1 MEHIGGD
8 FLRNKETGKNNY
20 SLLGMLILLILLY
33 IPLTLLSKKLYIA
46 TSLYVL
52 IISIWIVWINRNIV
66 VKNIKIFFTERKKLK
81 NLDYYRITDNNKI
94 IDLEKRRNIFS
105 LFRDMT
111 VGTFLIAVVNTMAI
125 NSLIRHFLGES
136 PILNLITAIVI
147 SLITLI
153 GYGGI
158 LASIVYK
165 YTTTIYV
172 VIPMISASIYFLFL
186 DPLVSFLPDFARLAG
201 HFMTTIILYFI
212 LTYAFPA
219 HIIRKLNSKTVLI
232 SSFTTI
238 LASFFSQILQ
248 FFFTSY
254 FQKDHYLLTVDSIKE
269 TTDISEGLKSIL
281 LDNTELIDIINNFSL
296 KEMSN
301 LLASITSL
309 IITALTI
316 SYIVGGLIIN
326 HRIRKNQLKAKSLYR
341 ELIKKEHPSYS
352 VLIECSFY
360 GGEEYE
366 NLLLNNNTTLKII
379 MENEATIQIPDI
391 SRKTRFIA
399 WWKRNSIMYSTFND
413 IRQIFEK

>member
-1 MEHIGGD
+1 MG
-8 FLRNKETGKNNY
+8 NKGTDKNNY

-33 IPLTLLSKKLYIA
+33 IPLILLSKKLYIA

-52 IISIWIVWINRNIV
+52 LISIWIVWINRNII
-66 VKNIKIFFTERKKLK
+66 VKNTKIFFTERKKLK
-81 NLDYYRITDNNKI
+81 NLDYYRITDDNKI

-111 VGTFLIAVVNTMAI
+111 MGTFLIVVVNIMAI
-125 NSLIRHFLGES
+125 SSLIRHFLGES

-147 SLITLI
+147 SLITLV

-172 VIPMISASIYFLFL
+172 AIPVISAIIYFSFL

-201 HFMTTIILYFI
+201 YLMTTIILYFI

-219 HIIRKLNSKTVLI
+219 HILRKLNSKTILI

-238 LASFFSQILQ
+238 LASFFGQILQ

-254 FQKDHYLLTVDSIKE
+254 FQNEHYLLTVEAVKE
-269 TTDISEGLKSIL
+269 TTDISEGLKSII
-281 LDNTELIDIINNFSL
+281 LDNTELIDIINHFLL
-296 KEMSN
+296 KEGSN

-316 SYIVGGLIIN
+316 SYIIGGLIIN
-326 HRIRKNQLKAKSLYR
+326 HRIRKNKLKAKSLYR

-352 VLIECSFY
+352 ILIECSFY

-366 NLLLNNNTTLKII
+366 NLLLNNNITLEII
-379 MENEATIQIPDI
+379 MENEAAIKIPDI
-391 SRKTRFIA
+391 SRKTRLIA

>member
-1 MEHIGGD
+1 MG
-8 FLRNKETGKNNY
+8 NKETGKNNY

-33 IPLTLLSKKLYIA
+33 IPLILLSKKLYIA

-52 IISIWIVWINRNIV
+52 LISIWIVWINRTIIL
-66 VKNIKIFFTERKKLK
+66 KNIKIFFTERKKLK
-81 NLDYYRITDNNKI
+81 NLDYYRITDDNKI

-111 VGTFLIAVVNTMAI
+111 MGTFLIAVVNIMAI
-125 NSLIRHFLGES
+125 SSLIRHFLGDS
-136 PILNLITAIVI
+136 PILNLVTAIVI

-172 VIPMISASIYFLFL
+172 VIPMISAIIYFLFL

-201 HFMTTIILYFI
+201 YLMTTIILYFI

-219 HIIRKLNSKTVLI
+219 HILRKLNSKTILI

-254 FQKDHYLLTVDSIKE
+254 FQNEHYLLTVDAVKE
-269 TTDISEGLKSIL
+269 TTDISEGLKSII
-281 LDNTELIDIINNFSL
+281 LDNTELIDIINHFSL
-296 KEMSN
+296 KEVSS

-316 SYIVGGLIIN
+316 SYIIGGLIIN
-326 HRIRKNQLKAKSLYR
+326 HRIRKNKLKAKSIYR

-352 VLIECSFY
+352 ILIECSFY

-379 MENEATIQIPDI
+379 MENEAAIKIPDI
-391 SRKTRFIA
+391 SRKTRLIA
-399 WWKRNSIMYSTFND
+399 WWKRNSIMYSTFDD

>member
-1 MEHIGGD
+1 M
-8 FLRNKETGKNNY
+8 RNKETGKNNY

-111 VGTFLIAVVNTMAI
+111 MGTFLIAVVNTMAI

-254 FQKDHYLLTVDSIKE
+254 FQKDHYLLTVDAVKE

>member
-1 MEHIGGD
+1 M
-8 FLRNKETGKNNY
+8 RNKETGKNNY

-111 VGTFLIAVVNTMAI
+111 MGTFLIAVVNTMAI

-136 PILNLITAIVI
+136 PILNLITAIAI

-165 YTTTIYV
+165 YTTTTYV

-219 HIIRKLNSKTVLI
+219 HIIRKLDSVK
-232 SSFTTI
+232 
-238 LASFFSQILQ
+238 
-248 FFFTSY
+248 Y
-254 FQKDHYLLTVDSIKE
+254 FV
-269 TTDISEGLKSIL
+269 
-281 LDNTELIDIINNFSL
+281 
-296 KEMSN
+296 
-301 LLASITSL
+301 
-309 IITALTI
+309 
-316 SYIVGGLIIN
+316 
-326 HRIRKNQLKAKSLYR
+326 
-341 ELIKKEHPSYS
+341 
-352 VLIECSFY
+352 
-360 GGEEYE
+360 
-366 NLLLNNNTTLKII
+366 
-379 MENEATIQIPDI
+379 
-391 SRKTRFIA
+391 
-399 WWKRNSIMYSTFND
+399 
-413 IRQIFEK
+413 

>member
-1 MEHIGGD
+1 MG
-8 FLRNKETGKNNY
+8 NKGTDKNNY

-33 IPLTLLSKKLYIA
+33 IPLILLSKKLYIA

-52 IISIWIVWINRNIV
+52 LISIWIVWINRNII

-81 NLDYYRITDNNKI
+81 NLDYYRITDDNKI

-111 VGTFLIAVVNTMAI
+111 MGTFLIAIVNIMAI
-125 NSLIRHFLGES
+125 SSLIRHFLGDS

-172 VIPMISASIYFLFL
+172 VIPMISAIIYFLFL

-201 HFMTTIILYFI
+201 YLMTTIILYFI

-219 HIIRKLNSKTVLI
+219 HILRKLNSKTILI

-254 FQKDHYLLTVDSIKE
+254 FQNEHYLLTVDVVKE
-269 TTDISEGLKSIL
+269 TTDISEGLKSII
-281 LDNTELIDIINNFSL
+281 LDNTELIDIINHFSL
-296 KEMSN
+296 KEVSS

-316 SYIVGGLIIN
+316 SYIIGGLIIN
-326 HRIRKNQLKAKSLYR
+326 HRIRKNKLKAKSIYR

-352 VLIECSFY
+352 ILIECSFY

-379 MENEATIQIPDI
+379 LENEAAIKIPDI
-391 SRKTRFIA
+391 SRKTRLIA

>member
-1 MEHIGGD
+1 MG
-8 FLRNKETGKNNY
+8 NKGTDKNSY

-33 IPLTLLSKKLYIA
+33 IPLILLSKKLYIA

-52 IISIWIVWINRNIV
+52 LISIWIVWINRNII
-66 VKNIKIFFTERKKLK
+66 VKNTKIFFTERKKLK
-81 NLDYYRITDNNKI
+81 NLDYYRITDDNKI

-111 VGTFLIAVVNTMAI
+111 MGTFLIAVVNIMAI
-125 NSLIRHFLGES
+125 SSLIRHFLGES
-136 PILNLITAIVI
+136 PILNLTTAIVI
-147 SLITLI
+147 SLITLV

-172 VIPMISASIYFLFL
+172 AIPMISAIIYFSFL
-186 DPLVSFLPDFARLAG
+186 DPLVSFLPDFAQLAG
-201 HFMTTIILYFI
+201 YLMTTIILYFI

-219 HIIRKLNSKTVLI
+219 HILRKLNSKTILI

-254 FQKDHYLLTVDSIKE
+254 FQNEHYLLTVEAVKE
-269 TTDISEGLKSIL
+269 TTDISEGLKSII
-281 LDNTELIDIINNFSL
+281 LDNTELIDIINHFLL
-296 KEMSN
+296 KEGSN
-301 LLASITSL
+301 LLASITGL

-316 SYIVGGLIIN
+316 SYIIGGLIIN
-326 HRIRKNQLKAKSLYR
+326 HRIRKNKLKAKSLYR

-366 NLLLNNNTTLKII
+366 NLLLNNNMTLKII
-379 MENEATIQIPDI
+379 MENEAAIKIPDI
-391 SRKTRFIA
+391 SRKTRLIA

>member
-1 MEHIGGD
+1 MG
-8 FLRNKETGKNNY
+8 NKGTDKNSY

-33 IPLTLLSKKLYIA
+33 IPLILLSKKLYIA

-52 IISIWIVWINRNIV
+52 LISIWIVWINRNII
-66 VKNIKIFFTERKKLK
+66 VKNTKIFFTERKKLK
-81 NLDYYRITDNNKI
+81 NLDYYRITDDNKI

-111 VGTFLIAVVNTMAI
+111 MGTFLIAVVNIMAI
-125 NSLIRHFLGES
+125 SSLIRHYLGES

-147 SLITLI
+147 SLITLV

-172 VIPMISASIYFLFL
+172 AIPMISAIIYFSFL
-186 DPLVSFLPDFARLAG
+186 DPLVSFLPDFAQLAG
-201 HFMTTIILYFI
+201 YLMTTIILYFI

-219 HIIRKLNSKTVLI
+219 HILRKLNSKTILI

-254 FQKDHYLLTVDSIKE
+254 FQNEHYLLTVEAVKE
-269 TTDISEGLKSIL
+269 TTDISEGLKSII
-281 LDNTELIDIINNFSL
+281 LDNTELIDIINHFLL
-296 KEMSN
+296 KEGSN
-301 LLASITSL
+301 LLASITGL

-316 SYIVGGLIIN
+316 SYIIGGLIIN
-326 HRIRKNQLKAKSLYR
+326 HRIRKNKLKAKSLYR

-366 NLLLNNNTTLKII
+366 NLLLNNNMTLKII
-379 MENEATIQIPDI
+379 MENEAAIKIPDI
-391 SRKTRFIA
+391 SRKTRLIA

>member
-1 MEHIGGD
+1 MG
-8 FLRNKETGKNNY
+8 NKGTDKNSY

-33 IPLTLLSKKLYIA
+33 IPLILLSKKLYIA

-52 IISIWIVWINRNIV
+52 LISIWIVWINRNII
-66 VKNIKIFFTERKKLK
+66 VKNTKIFFTERKKLK
-81 NLDYYRITDNNKI
+81 NLDYYRITDDNKI

-111 VGTFLIAVVNTMAI
+111 MGTFLIAVVNIMAI
-125 NSLIRHFLGES
+125 SSLIRHFLGES

-147 SLITLI
+147 SLITLV

-172 VIPMISASIYFLFL
+172 AIPMISTIIYFSFL
-186 DPLVSFLPDFARLAG
+186 DPLVSFLPDFAQLAG
-201 HFMTTIILYFI
+201 YLMTTIILYFI

-219 HIIRKLNSKTVLI
+219 HILRKLNSKTILI

-254 FQKDHYLLTVDSIKE
+254 FQNEHYLLTVEAVKE
-269 TTDISEGLKSIL
+269 TTDISEGLKSII
-281 LDNTELIDIINNFSL
+281 LDNTELIDIINHFLL
-296 KEMSN
+296 KEGSN
-301 LLASITSL
+301 LLASITGL

-316 SYIVGGLIIN
+316 SYIIGGLIIN
-326 HRIRKNQLKAKSLYR
+326 HRIRKNKLKAKSLYR

-366 NLLLNNNTTLKII
+366 NLLLNNNMTLKII
-379 MENEATIQIPDI
+379 MENEAAIKIPDI
-391 SRKTRFIA
+391 SRKTRLIA

>member
-111 VGTFLIAVVNTMAI
+111 MGTFLIAVVNTMAI

-153 GYGGI
+153 GYVGI

-254 FQKDHYLLTVDSIKE
+254 FQKDHYLLTVDAVKE

>member
-254 FQKDHYLLTVDSIKE
+254 FQKDHYLLTVDAVKE

>member
-8 FLRNKETGKNNY
+8 FLRNKETGKINY

-33 IPLTLLSKKLYIA
+33 IPLILLSKKLYIA

-172 VIPMISASIYFLFL
+172 VIPMISAIIYFLFL

-219 HIIRKLNSKTVLI
+219 HVIRKLNSKTVLI

-309 IITALTI
+309 LITALTI

>member
-1 MEHIGGD
+1 ME
-8 FLRNKETGKNNY
+8 NKGTDKNNY

-33 IPLTLLSKKLYIA
+33 IPLILLSKKLYIA

-52 IISIWIVWINRNIV
+52 LISIWIVWINRNII
-66 VKNIKIFFTERKKLK
+66 VKNTKIFFTERKKLK
-81 NLDYYRITDNNKI
+81 NLDYYRITDDNKI

-111 VGTFLIAVVNTMAI
+111 MGTFLIAVVNIMAI
-125 NSLIRHFLGES
+125 SSLIRHFLGES

-147 SLITLI
+147 SLITLV

-172 VIPMISASIYFLFL
+172 AIPMISAIIYFSFL
-186 DPLVSFLPDFARLAG
+186 DPLVSFLPDFARLIG
-201 HFMTTIILYFI
+201 YLMTTIILYFI

-219 HIIRKLNSKTVLI
+219 HILRKLNSKTILI

-238 LASFFSQILQ
+238 FASFFSQILQ

-254 FQKDHYLLTVDSIKE
+254 FQNEHYLLTVEAVKE
-269 TTDISEGLKSIL
+269 TTDISEGLKSII
-281 LDNTELIDIINNFSL
+281 LDNTELIDVINHFLL
-296 KEMSN
+296 KEGSN
-301 LLASITSL
+301 LLASITGL

-316 SYIVGGLIIN
+316 SYIIGGLIIN
-326 HRIRKNQLKAKSLYR
+326 HRIRKNKLKAKSLYR
-341 ELIKKEHPSYS
+341 ELIKKEHPLYS

-379 MENEATIQIPDI
+379 MENEVTIKIPDI
-391 SRKTRFIA
+391 SRKTRLIA

>member
-8 FLRNKETGKNNY
+8 FLRNKETGKINY

-33 IPLTLLSKKLYIA
+33 IPLILLSKKLYIA

-172 VIPMISASIYFLFL
+172 VIPMISAIIYFLFL

-219 HIIRKLNSKTVLI
+219 HVIRKLNSKTVLI

-301 LLASITSL
+301 LLASIISL
-309 IITALTI
+309 LITALTI

>member
-1 MEHIGGD
+1 
-8 FLRNKETGKNNY
+8 
-20 SLLGMLILLILLY
+20 
-33 IPLTLLSKKLYIA
+33 
-46 TSLYVL
+46 
-52 IISIWIVWINRNIV
+52 
-66 VKNIKIFFTERKKLK
+66 
-81 NLDYYRITDNNKI
+81 
-94 IDLEKRRNIFS
+94 
-105 LFRDMT
+105 
-111 VGTFLIAVVNTMAI
+111 MAI
-125 NSLIRHFLGES
+125 SSLIRHFLGES

-147 SLITLI
+147 SLITLV

-172 VIPMISASIYFLFL
+172 AIPMISAIIYFSFL
-186 DPLVSFLPDFARLAG
+186 DPLVSFLPDFAQLAG
-201 HFMTTIILYFI
+201 YLMTTIILYFI

-219 HIIRKLNSKTVLI
+219 HILRKLNSKTILI

-254 FQKDHYLLTVDSIKE
+254 FQNEHYLLTVEAVKE
-269 TTDISEGLKSIL
+269 TTDISEGLKSII
-281 LDNTELIDIINNFSL
+281 LDNTELIDIINHFLL
-296 KEMSN
+296 KEGSN
-301 LLASITSL
+301 LLASITGL

-316 SYIVGGLIIN
+316 SYIIGGLIIN
-326 HRIRKNQLKAKSLYR
+326 HRIRKNKLKAKSLYR

-366 NLLLNNNTTLKII
+366 NLLLNNNMTLKII
-379 MENEATIQIPDI
+379 MENEAAIKIPDI
-391 SRKTRFIA
+391 SRKTRLIA

>member
-111 VGTFLIAVVNTMAI
+111 MGTFLIAVVNTMAI

-254 FQKDHYLLTVDSIKE
+254 FQKDHYLLTVDAVKE

>member
-1 MEHIGGD
+1 MG
-8 FLRNKETGKNNY
+8 NKGTDKNNY

-33 IPLTLLSKKLYIA
+33 IPLILLSKKLYIA

-52 IISIWIVWINRNIV
+52 LISIWIVWINRNII
-66 VKNIKIFFTERKKLK
+66 VKNTKIFFTERKKLK
-81 NLDYYRITDNNKI
+81 NLDYYRITDDNKI

-111 VGTFLIAVVNTMAI
+111 MGTFLIAIVNIMAI
-125 NSLIRHFLGES
+125 SSLIRHFLGAS

-147 SLITLI
+147 SLITLV

-172 VIPMISASIYFLFL
+172 AIPMISAIIYFSFL
-186 DPLVSFLPDFARLAG
+186 DPLVSFLPDFARLVG
-201 HFMTTIILYFI
+201 YLMTTIILYFI

-219 HIIRKLNSKTVLI
+219 HILRKLNSKTILI

-238 LASFFSQILQ
+238 FASFFSQILQ
-248 FFFTSY
+248 FFFASY
-254 FQKDHYLLTVDSIKE
+254 FQNEHYLLTVEAVKE
-269 TTDISEGLKSIL
+269 TTDISEGLKSII
-281 LDNTELIDIINNFSL
+281 LDNTELIDIINHFLL
-296 KEMSN
+296 KEESN
-301 LLASITSL
+301 LLASITGL

-316 SYIVGGLIIN
+316 SYIIGGLIIN
-326 HRIRKNQLKAKSLYR
+326 HRIRKNKLKAKSLYR
-341 ELIKKEHPSYS
+341 ELIKKEHPLYS

-379 MENEATIQIPDI
+379 MENEAAIKIPDI
-391 SRKTRFIA
+391 SRKTRLIA

>member
-1 MEHIGGD
+1 MG
-8 FLRNKETGKNNY
+8 NKGTDKNNY

-33 IPLTLLSKKLYIA
+33 IPLILLSKKLYIA

-52 IISIWIVWINRNIV
+52 LISIWIVWINRNII
-66 VKNIKIFFTERKKLK
+66 VKNTKIFFTERKKLK
-81 NLDYYRITDNNKI
+81 NLDYYRITDDNKI

-111 VGTFLIAVVNTMAI
+111 MGTFLIAVVNIMAI
-125 NSLIRHFLGES
+125 SSLIRHFLGES

-147 SLITLI
+147 SLITLV

-172 VIPMISASIYFLFL
+172 AIPMISAIIYFSFL

-201 HFMTTIILYFI
+201 YLMTTIILYFI

-219 HIIRKLNSKTVLI
+219 HILRKLNSKTILI

-254 FQKDHYLLTVDSIKE
+254 FQNEHYLLTVEAVKE
-269 TTDISEGLKSIL
+269 TTDISEGLKSII
-281 LDNTELIDIINNFSL
+281 LDNKELIDIINHFLL
-296 KEMSN
+296 KEGAN

-316 SYIVGGLIIN
+316 SYIIGGLIIN
-326 HRIRKNQLKAKSLYR
+326 HRIRKNKLKAKSIYR

-352 VLIECSFY
+352 ILIECSFY

-366 NLLLNNNTTLKII
+366 NLLLNNNITLEII
-379 MENEATIQIPDI
+379 MENEAAIKIPDI
-391 SRKTRFIA
+391 SRKTRLIA

>member
-1 MEHIGGD
+1 MG
-8 FLRNKETGKNNY
+8 NKGTDKNSY

-33 IPLTLLSKKLYIA
+33 IPLILLSKKLYIA

-52 IISIWIVWINRNIV
+52 LISIWIVWINRNII
-66 VKNIKIFFTERKKLK
+66 VKNTKIFFTERKKLK
-81 NLDYYRITDNNKI
+81 NLDYYRITDDNKI

-111 VGTFLIAVVNTMAI
+111 MGTFLIAVVNIMAI
-125 NSLIRHFLGES
+125 SSLIRHFLGES

-147 SLITLI
+147 SLITLV

-172 VIPMISASIYFLFL
+172 AIPMISAIIYFSFL
-186 DPLVSFLPDFARLAG
+186 DPLVSFLPDFAQLAG
-201 HFMTTIILYFI
+201 YLMTTIILYFI

-219 HIIRKLNSKTVLI
+219 HILRKLNSKTILI

-254 FQKDHYLLTVDSIKE
+254 FQNEHYLLTVEAVKE
-269 TTDISEGLKSIL
+269 TTDISEGLKSII
-281 LDNTELIDIINNFSL
+281 LDNTELIDIINHFLL
-296 KEMSN
+296 KEGSN
-301 LLASITSL
+301 LLASITGL

-316 SYIVGGLIIN
+316 SYIIGGLIIN
-326 HRIRKNQLKAKSLYR
+326 HRIRKNKLKAKSLYR

-366 NLLLNNNTTLKII
+366 NLLLNNNMTLKII
-379 MENEATIQIPDI
+379 MENEAAIKIPD
-391 SRKTRFIA
+391 
-399 WWKRNSIMYSTFND
+399 
-413 IRQIFEK
+413 

>member
-1 MEHIGGD
+1 LGSKGTD
-8 FLRNKETGKNNY
+8 KNNY

-33 IPLTLLSKKLYIA
+33 IPLILLSKKLYIA

-52 IISIWIVWINRNIV
+52 LISIWIVWVNRNII
-66 VKNIKIFFTERKKLK
+66 VKNTKIFFTERKKLK
-81 NLDYYRITDNNKI
+81 NLDYYRITDDNKI

-111 VGTFLIAVVNTMAI
+111 MGTFLIAVVNIMAI
-125 NSLIRHFLGES
+125 SSLIRHFLGES

-147 SLITLI
+147 SLITLV

-172 VIPMISASIYFLFL
+172 AIPMISAIIYFSFL
-186 DPLVSFLPDFARLAG
+186 DPLVSFLPDFARLVG
-201 HFMTTIILYFI
+201 YLMTTIILYFI

-219 HIIRKLNSKTVLI
+219 HILRKLNSKTILI

-238 LASFFSQILQ
+238 FASFFSQILQ

-254 FQKDHYLLTVDSIKE
+254 FQNEHYLLTVEAVKE
-269 TTDISEGLKSIL
+269 TTDISEGLKSII
-281 LDNTELIDIINNFSL
+281 LDNTELIDIINHFLL
-296 KEMSN
+296 KEGSN
-301 LLASITSL
+301 LLASITGL

-316 SYIVGGLIIN
+316 SYIIGGLIIN
-326 HRIRKNQLKAKSLYR
+326 HKIRKNKLKAKSLYR
-341 ELIKKEHPSYS
+341 ELIKKEHPLYN

-379 MENEATIQIPDI
+379 MENEAAIKIPHI
-391 SRKTRFIA
+391 SRKTRLIA

>member
-1 MEHIGGD
+1 LG
-8 FLRNKETGKNNY
+8 NKGTDKNSY

-33 IPLTLLSKKLYIA
+33 IPLILLSKKLYIA

-52 IISIWIVWINRNIV
+52 LISIWIVWINRNII
-66 VKNIKIFFTERKKLK
+66 VKNTKIFFTERKKLK
-81 NLDYYRITDNNKI
+81 NLDYYRITDDNKI

-111 VGTFLIAVVNTMAI
+111 MGTFLIAVVNIMAI
-125 NSLIRHFLGES
+125 SSLIRHFLGES

-147 SLITLI
+147 SLITLV

-172 VIPMISASIYFLFL
+172 AIPMISAIIYFSFL
-186 DPLVSFLPDFARLAG
+186 DPLVSFLPDFAQLAG
-201 HFMTTIILYFI
+201 YLMTTIILYFI

-219 HIIRKLNSKTVLI
+219 HILRKLNSKTILI

-254 FQKDHYLLTVDSIKE
+254 FQNEHYLLTVEAVKE
-269 TTDISEGLKSIL
+269 TTDISEGLKSII
-281 LDNTELIDIINNFSL
+281 LDNTELIDIINHFLL
-296 KEMSN
+296 KEGSN
-301 LLASITSL
+301 LLASITGL

-316 SYIVGGLIIN
+316 SYIIGGLIIN
-326 HRIRKNQLKAKSLYR
+326 HRIRKNKLKAKSLYR

-366 NLLLNNNTTLKII
+366 NLLLNNNMTLKII
-379 MENEATIQIPDI
+379 MENEAAIKIPDI
-391 SRKTRFIA
+391 SRKTRLIA

>member
-1 MEHIGGD
+1 MG
-8 FLRNKETGKNNY
+8 NKETGKNNY

-33 IPLTLLSKKLYIA
+33 IPLILLSKKLYIA

-52 IISIWIVWINRNIV
+52 LISIWIVWINRNIIL
-66 VKNIKIFFTERKKLK
+66 KNIKIFFKERKKLK
-81 NLDYYRITDNNKI
+81 NLDYYRITDDNKI

-111 VGTFLIAVVNTMAI
+111 MGTFLIAVVNIMAI
-125 NSLIRHFLGES
+125 SSLIRHFLGDS

-172 VIPMISASIYFLFL
+172 VIPMISAIIYFLFL

-201 HFMTTIILYFI
+201 YLMTTIILYFI

-219 HIIRKLNSKTVLI
+219 HILRKLNSKTILI

-254 FQKDHYLLTVDSIKE
+254 FQNEHYLLTVDAVKE
-269 TTDISEGLKSIL
+269 TTDISEGLKSII
-281 LDNTELIDIINNFSL
+281 LDNTELIDIINHFSL
-296 KEMSN
+296 KEVSS

-316 SYIVGGLIIN
+316 SYIIGGLIIN
-326 HRIRKNQLKAKSLYR
+326 HRIRKNKLKAKSIYR
-341 ELIKKEHPSYS
+341 KLIKKEHPSYS
-352 VLIECSFY
+352 ILIECSFY

-379 MENEATIQIPDI
+379 LENEAAIKIPDI
-391 SRKTRFIA
+391 SRKTRLIA

>member
-1 MEHIGGD
+1 MG
-8 FLRNKETGKNNY
+8 NKGTDKNSY

-33 IPLTLLSKKLYIA
+33 IPLILLSKKLYIA

-52 IISIWIVWINRNIV
+52 LISIWIVWINRNII
-66 VKNIKIFFTERKKLK
+66 VKNTKIFFTERKKLK
-81 NLDYYRITDNNKI
+81 NLDYYRITDDNKI

-111 VGTFLIAVVNTMAI
+111 MGTFLIAVVNIMAI
-125 NSLIRHFLGES
+125 SSLIRHFLGES

-147 SLITLI
+147 SLITLV

-172 VIPMISASIYFLFL
+172 AIPMISAIIYFSFL
-186 DPLVSFLPDFARLAG
+186 DPLVSFLPDFAQLAG
-201 HFMTTIILYFI
+201 YLMTTIILYFI

-219 HIIRKLNSKTVLI
+219 HILRKLNSKTILI

-254 FQKDHYLLTVDSIKE
+254 FQNEHYLLTVEAVKE
-269 TTDISEGLKSIL
+269 TTDISEGLKSII
-281 LDNTELIDIINNFSL
+281 LDNTELIDIINHFLL
-296 KEMSN
+296 KEGSN
-301 LLASITSL
+301 LLASITGL

-316 SYIVGGLIIN
+316 SYIIGGLIIN
-326 HRIRKNQLKAKSLYR
+326 HRIRKNKLKAKSLYR

-366 NLLLNNNTTLKII
+366 NLLLNNNMTLKII
-379 MENEATIQIPDI
+379 MENEAAIKIPDI
-391 SRKTRFIA
+391 SRKTRLIA